1 MDDPPLQAH
10 ATKASDTYRLDRI
23 ATIWTKIT
31 LYYFAHPI
39 FAPLKRCLITNVLV
53 ASRIQR
59 AACLL
64 EFGSFGSEAC
74 CHFVG

>member
-23 ATIWTKIT
+23 ATMSTKIT
-31 LYYFAHPI
+31 LYCFALPI

-53 ASRIQR
+53 ARCIQR

-64 EFGSFGSEAC
+64 EFGSFGSEASS
-74 CHFVG
+74 HFIG